1 MLNIAVS
8 SIAGRQNSM
17 LILSHHHSK
26 EIPYVVRWTTVY
38 RRLHEVSV
46 VEVRIMPSAK
56 YKSKRKRCH
65 YVLDIQFVYI
75 YVWPS
80 NIGQGAVEIA

>member
-1 MLNIAVS
+1 MYC
-8 SIAGRQNSM
+8 
-17 LILSHHHSK
+17 K
-26 EIPYVVRWTTVY
+26 
-38 RRLHEVSV
+38 LHEVSV
-46 VEVRIMPSAK
+46 VDVKIMPSAK
-56 YKSKRKRCH
+56 YKPKGKRCH